1 MSIRKVASLLET
13 PTISYISL
21 IRALTWIEPNILT
34 FYLIISGFF
43 QLQARCRTHVHF
55 YVNKNR
61 DHSFLLID
69 KYDTFNFNVTTFSR
83 PVQHTIITLYIK
95 YGLCQHT
102 LKKLRTLP
110 HFSNFQFRFFFLTIN
125 FNPLWKK
132 ERAYFFQVRCNK
144 GLKLYVY
151 SKGSL
156 SHPAISRQLHVNA
169 AMDSRG

>member
-21 IRALTWIEPNILT
+21 IRALTWIKPNILT
-34 FYLIISGFF
+34 FHLIIWFF

-83 PVQHTIITLYIK
+83 PVQHTFITLLHQI
-95 YGLCQHT
+95 
-102 LKKLRTLP
+102 RSLP
-110 HFSNFQFRFFFLTIN
+110 THLEKINHFDECFFQFPISFFFLTIN

-132 ERAYFFQVRCNK
+132 ERAYFFQVCCNK
-144 GLKLYVY
+144 GLKLYLY

>member
-83 PVQHTIITLYIK
+83 PVQHTFITLLHQI
-95 YGLCQHT
+95 
-102 LKKLRTLP
+102 RSLP
-110 HFSNFQFRFFFLTIN
+110 THLEKITHFDECFFQFPISFFF
-125 FNPLWKK
+125 FWPLISTHFEKKK
-132 ERAYFFQVRCNK
+132 ERIF
-144 GLKLYVY
+144 
-151 SKGSL
+151 SKC
-156 SHPAISRQLHVNA
+156 VVTKV
-169 AMDSRG
+169 